1 MRIDRRAFIQCAALV
16 ATTPAFAARL
26 PLSSTAQA
34 SPVPNRSPLAW
45 DSTEASSIVFK
56 IAGWDCYDAKGS
68 AEDEVLIRI
77 NQSWRTAWR

>member
-1 MRIDRRAFIQCAALV
+1 MRIDRRAFIQCAAVV
-16 ATTPAFAARL
+16 ATTPAFAALL
-26 PLSSTAQA
+26 PLSPTVQA

-45 DSTEASSIVFK
+45 DSTEANSIVFK